1 MISGV
6 EGRIMRAISDDL
18 RLRIHEAY
26 QAGES
31 SAEVAERFAVSSAFV
46 RRLEQRFRLTGSL
59 APRPHGGGRPAALV
73 GRDDEL
79 RRAVRDDPD
88 ATPAEHRDRR
98 QLPVARVTVWRA
110 LRRLRLTRK
119 KKSTHAAERDRPD
132 VAEARRRRP
141 AAVTGVPA
149 ESLAFID
156 ETSANTAMQRTHGY
170 APAGERVVATVPLGG
185 WQVVTFVGALTA
197 EGLTAPWAME
207 GAMTGAWFVA
217 YVEQILAPEL
227 RPGMVVV
234 MDNLPC
240 HKVDGVERA
249 IRAAGCQVLYLPP
262 YSPDPN
268 PIENA
273 FAKLKHGLR
282 DWAARTV
289 QGVYQAPRDIVP
301 RFDPAACLNYLRHG
315 GYAHA
320 TAA

>member
-1 MISGV
+1 MSN
-6 EGRIMRAISDDL
+6 DL
-18 RLRIHEAY
+18 RLRIHEAC

-46 RRLEQRFRLTGSL
+46 RRLEQRFRRTGSL
-59 APRPHGGGRPAALV
+59 APRAGRGGRPAALA
-73 GRDDEL
+73 GRDEEL
-79 RRAVRDDPD
+79 RRAVRDFPD
-88 ATPAEHRDRR
+88 ATPAEHRDRLK
-98 QLPVARVTVWRA
+98 LPVSRVTVWRA

-132 VAEARRRRP
+132 VAEARRHWP
-141 AAVTGVPA
+141 DAVAGLPA
-149 ESLAFID
+149 ENLAFID
-156 ETSANTAMQRTHGY
+156 ETSANTAMHRTHGY
-170 APAGERVVATVPLGG
+170 APAGERVVAAVPLGD
-185 WQVVTFVGALTA
+185 WQTVTFVGALTA
-197 EGLTAPWAME
+197 GGLTAPWAME

-217 YVEQILAPEL
+217 YVEHVLVPTL
-227 RPGMVVV
+227 RSGMVVV

-240 HKVDGVERA
+240 HKVDGVEQA
-249 IRAAGCQVLYLPP
+249 VRAAGCRVLYLPP
-262 YSPDPN
+262 YSPDLN

-289 QGVYQAPRDIVP
+289 AGVYDALRDIVP
-301 RFDPAACLNYLRHG
+301 RFDPAECLNYLRHG